1 MNLGK
6 RIMKKVKSYEKSWK
20 IIKIDVFNKQLH
32 GIHDSTGH
40 GVHDI
45 IIYNIVSHYFQFL
58 FCFLYI
64 THFIGIHE

>member
-6 RIMKKVKSYEKSWK
+6 RIYEKSENYEKLWK
-20 IIKIDVFNKQLH
+20 IIKIDVLKKLFR

-40 GVHDI
+40 GVHNI
-45 IIYNIVSHYFQFL
+45 IIYNNVSHNFQFL

-64 THFIGIHE
+64 THFVGIYE